1 MASLI
6 GWLKFAGARTSTG
19 ATVASGTATF
29 YVPGTTTPA
38 DVWADSAGET
48 PLANPASL
56 DASGRAE
63 VWTDDPCDVVIK
75 DSGGVPV
82 ALVASDTFGAQSASA
97 KTVEVVSAYFTG
109 QHGTDYDVSLPVA
122 LSTVVD
128 RIGASIGK
136 DGQFKESD
144 TTGVVARDVHDVLSG
159 LCITPYDFGAIGDG
173 TADDTLPV
181 QRAIDRAGTLGVP
194 CYLGSGIY
202 RVTAGLTI
210 GSECH
215 IIGAGKGKSVI
226 RSTSDAFDIIT
237 VACAAGRRAG
247 ERFAWSMRDFSIE
260 APYGTNAD
268 NYGITVNLDTELL
281 KASGG
286 TIDNVDVT
294 AGIGIDTSGA
304 ACVRISNCN
313 VIAQQGTSEAV
324 GIDAGT
330 YGKVTNCM
338 VNGVLFSASHV
349 STGIKLGF
357 HATADNC
364 YVENCTTGIECKA
377 VCTGALAS
385 NCEIYACGTSAY
397 VRGSRSGFEQCES
410 SSATVAA
417 FKVDAALSGIIS
429 RGNSWDT
436 NLVTLATDF
445 VSGIDGTYSDIT
457 ELTLNAVANVTYDVE
472 MALGYTTGNTTGIK
486 VSFMGGTAT
495 FATPAIKPRI
505 IYTTAPTSAV
515 SDADCAT
522 DGEAPL
528 DTAGP
533 TAGFVTMRHVFTCA
547 TSGTVMIRLAQS
559 SAGATA
565 CTILAGSWVRST
577 VL

>member
-75 DSGGVPV
+75 DSGGVTV
-82 ALVASDTFGAQSASA
+82 ALVVSDTFGAQSASA

-159 LCITPYDFGAIGDG
+159 LCITPYDFGAVGNG
-173 TADDTLPV
+173 TADDTLSV
-181 QRAIDRAGTLGVP
+181 QRAIDRAGALGVP

-202 RVTAGLTI
+202 RITAGLTI

-226 RSTSDAFDIIT
+226 RSTSDAFNIIT

-260 APYGTNAD
+260 APYGAD
-268 NYGITVNLDTELL
+268 AANTGIVVNTDTVLL
-281 KASGG
+281 VGG
-286 TIDNVDVT
+286 GATIDRVDVT
-294 AGIGIDTSGA
+294 AGNGIDASLA
-304 ACVRISNCN
+304 ANVRITNCN
-313 VIAQQGTSEAV
+313 IIAQQGTSESV
-324 GIDAGT
+324 GIDVGT
-330 YGKVTNCM
+330 YGTVENCI
-338 VNGVLFSASHV
+338 VDGVAFSASHV
-349 STGIKLGF
+349 PTGIKLRAYSSASKCLVKNCTYGIITNPP
-357 HATADNC
+357 ATAAIARNC
-364 YVENCTTGIECKA
+364 KMD
-377 VCTGALAS
+377 
-385 NCEIYACGTSAY
+385 ACGTSAY
-397 VRGSRSGFEQCES
+397 VRSHFSGFESCES
-410 SSATVAA
+410 ATPSVVDFRVDPGLTSIVDSKNTWSNRLMTVAVTNQA
-417 FKVDAALSGIIS
+417 TSTSYVELTDLT
-429 RGNSWDT
+429 T
-436 NLVTLATDF
+436 NLV
-445 VSGIDGTYSDIT
+445 
-457 ELTLNAVANVTYDVE
+457 ANVRYEIDFAIEFTAGASE
-472 MALGYTTGNTTGIK
+472 GIK
-486 VSFMGGTAT
+486 FSLKGAGTAT
-495 FATPAIKPRI
+495 AATSTVMPVMAI
-505 IYTTAPTSAV
+505 THTGTAVGTITILQTNINEMAI
-515 SDADCAT
+515 
-522 DGEAPL
+522 
-528 DTAGP
+528 AGP
-533 TAGFVTMRHVFTCA
+533 DSGVF
-547 TSGTVMIRLAQS
+547 SGRIVLFCSGGGTLVPRFSQA

-565 CTILAGSWVRST
+565 ATIAAGSWVMAR